1 MPKDDH
7 SNDSPQ
13 AKSES
18 KSRRIPAPVI
28 TVVILIVAAGIFLLV
43 HGNWNTW
50 QSDLADQST
59 DDAYVRA
66 DVTALSTKA
75 SGLVARMAVSD
86 YQHVDAGQLVA
97 SIRDDD
103 Y

>member
-1 MPKDDH
+1 MPEDDH

-50 QSDLADQST
+50 QSDRADQST

-75 SGLVARMAVSD
+75 TSTPGSWLLPFAMTTTRHNRMPPR
-86 YQHVDAGQLVA
+86 QL
-97 SIRDDD
+97 
-103 Y
+103 